1 MSGSKSRDKGA
12 RRELEAAKALGASK
26 ISRMRQKGPDLLYGD
41 RYVEVKAKADG
52 WKLIYK
58 WLAKD
63 DVHLLMLRADYKPWL
78 IAMSIDEF
86 HDLQEEAYGNGWR
99 AGRSNGV

>member
-1 MSGSKSRDKGA
+1 MPGSKSRDKGA

-41 RYVEVKAKADG
+41 RYVEVKALKDG

-58 WLAKD
+58 WLSNDAS
-63 DVHLLMLRADYKPWL
+63 LLMLKADRKPWL
-78 IAMSIDEF
+78 ITMSIDEF